1 MMSIYFKKQKFE
13 DKRGSIHSSK
23 MRKFEQCGVVLVN
36 TTMSKL
42 LIVLQKQSMQWG
54 LPKGHMS
61 HEEIIESRYFE
72 CAKRELYEETGVW
85 LSAIKNKTLG
95 SLVLN
100 DKFFYV
106 VQIFQDSVWTNPVDK
121 NEILKTSWISIS
133 DIKNF
138 IQENDCNSTLCKLSR
153 SIARSTFPTNMFTVS

>member
-1 MMSIYFKKQKFE
+1 
-13 DKRGSIHSSK
+13 

-36 TTMSKL
+36 KTMSKV
-42 LIVLQKQSMQWG
+42 LIVLQKQSMKWG

-61 HEEIIESRYFE
+61 EEEIVESRYFE

-106 VQIFQDSVWTNPVDK
+106 VQIFQDSLWTNPVDK
-121 NEILKTSWISIS
+121 NEILEATWLPIS
-133 DIKNF
+133 DIQCF
-138 IQENDCNSTLCKLSR
+138 IMQNDCNSTLCKLSR
-153 SIARSTFPTNMFTVS
+153 TIARSTYPTNMFMVNGAA